1 MKFSRLKLHGFKSF
15 CDETV
20 LVMEPGLTGIV
31 GPNGCG
37 KSNLVEAMRWVMGE
51 SSYKAMRASGM
62 DDVIFSGSGNRP
74 ARNSA
79 EVTLILDN
87 SDRTAPAALNTADV
101 LEVTRRIE
109 REAGSVYRVNGKEV
123 RARDVQ
129 LLFAD
134 ASTGAHSPAM
144 VRQGQIG
151 ELIAAKPT
159 ARRALLEE
167 AAGISGLHSRRHE
180 AELRLRAA
188 EANLERVDDII
199 AQVETQLETL
209 KRQAR
214 LATRYRSLSG
224 DIRRAEATLYHIRW
238 VAARFAE
245 KETEA
250 QQAVLVRELA
260 DATHLEL
267 QAQKKLEAADAAL
280 QPLRDREAVTGA
292 VLQRY
297 TIHAEQLAEEA
308 RRADQRRAELEDR
321 IRQLAA
327 DGVRERELVTEAEA
341 TLAAYAEE
349 QARLAA
355 EGEAAQADFD
365 RARAEAEAAREAV
378 AGAEA
383 EARAAS
389 DALAQVRARRAQAI
403 RSAQDAMA
411 RINRLTQQVAEVD
424 DEARSIAASLDA
436 DETLALKR
444 AALTAAQAA
453 MAEAEQAALQA
464 EEAAAAAQSK
474 LDAARPRLSEIEAAL
489 NRLEAEAATLG
500 KMLNVGSSLWP
511 AIVDQLKVTPGYE
524 TALGAALGDDLEAS
538 SDAGAPMHWSVPVDH
553 SDDAAL
559 PQAAEPLSRYVTGS
573 ALLKRRL
580 DQIGLIDAADGPG
593 LMHALKPGQRLVTLD
608 GALWRWDGFVAAADA
623 PSAAAQRL
631 AQRNRLADLDEEI
644 AHAKGERNAW
654 KRDVE
659 ALTATLEAARQDE
672 RSRREAWRAA
682 QHAIGAA
689 QAEVDKAQRAIGDL
703 TSRQS
708 ALEEARVRLASS
720 LSEAEAIRA
729 DAEQALNEAGTEDD
743 AARLAAAHQSTLDA
757 ARERADQARLKLG
770 SLETAARMRESRL
783 AQLERDAQSWSRRRD
798 GAMAQLSTLDQRSAE
813 VSAQLASVNETP
825 DGFAA
830 RRAQLEEQIEQA
842 KIEHKAAGDS
852 LNVAQSGWREADK
865 ALKAASDLL
874 GNARIEVTRI
884 EERIRGFIA
893 QRQQIERQI
902 EEVLD
907 IPASNTLEASG
918 IRAGDPLPSEAATEQ
933 RVDRL
938 KAERERL
945 GGVNLSAEKEAVEV
959 QEKLDVMVKDKE
971 DLIEAIA
978 KLRTGIQS
986 LNREGRARLNEAF
999 VKVNAHF
1006 QELFTSLFGG
1016 GTAELSFVESDDPLE
1031 AGLEIIARPPGK
1043 KPQTMTLLSGGEQA
1057 LTAMSL
1063 IFAVFLTNPAPIC
1076 VLDEVDAPLDDA
1088 NVERFCNL
1096 LDSMRQ
1102 RTNTRF
1108 MVITHNPI
1116 TMSRVDRLFGVTMAE
1131 RGVSQLVSVDLT
1143 TAESFREAG

>member
-1 MKFSRLKLHGFKSF
+1 M
-15 CDETV
+15 
-20 LVMEPGLTGIV
+20 
-31 GPNGCG
+31 
-37 KSNLVEAMRWVMGE
+37 A
-51 SSYKAMRASGM
+51 
-62 DDVIFSGSGNRP
+62 GN
-74 ARNSA
+74 A
-79 EVTLILDN
+79 
-87 SDRTAPAALNTADV
+87 
-101 LEVTRRIE
+101 
-109 REAGSVYRVNGKEV
+109 REAI
-123 RARDVQ
+123 
-129 LLFAD
+129 L
-134 ASTGAHSPAM
+134 
-144 VRQGQIG
+144 
-151 ELIAAKPT
+151 
-159 ARRALLEE
+159 
-167 AAGISGLHSRRHE
+167 AAGRLSAQAHGYGGL
-180 AELRLRAA
+180 
-188 EANLERVDDII
+188 NM
-199 AQVETQLETL
+199 
-209 KRQAR
+209 
-214 LATRYRSLSG
+214 
-224 DIRRAEATLYHIRW
+224 
-238 VAARFAE
+238 
-245 KETEA
+245 
-250 QQAVLVRELA
+250 RELA

-267 QAQKKLEAADAAL
+267 VAQKQLEAADAAL

-297 TIHAEQLAEEA
+297 SILAEQLAEES
-308 RRADQRRAELEDR
+308 RRAGQRRAELEDR

-327 DGVRERELVTEAEA
+327 DGLRERELVAEAET

-365 RARAEAEAAREAV
+365 TARVEADTARSAV
-378 AGAEA
+378 AAAESD
-383 EARAAS
+383 ARAAA

-403 RSAQDAMA
+403 RSSQDAMA
-411 RINRLTQQVAEVD
+411 RINRLTQQVAEVEH
-424 DEARSIAASLDA
+424 EARTIAASLDA
-436 DETLALKR
+436 DETLVLKR
-444 AALTAAQAA
+444 AALAAAQARIAEAEQLATSAEEVTTAAQA
-453 MAEAEQAALQA
+453 
-464 EEAAAAAQSK
+464 K
-474 LDAARPRLSEIEAAL
+474 LDAARPRLAEIEAAL

-500 KMLNVGSSLWP
+500 KMLNVGASLWP

-553 SDDAAL
+553 TDDAAL

-573 ALLKRRL
+573 PLLKRRL

-593 LMHALKPGQRLVTLD
+593 LMHALKPGQRLVTSD
-608 GALWRWDGFVAAADA
+608 GALWRWDGFVSAADA

-644 AHAKGERNAW
+644 TRAKGERNAC

-659 ALTATLEAARQDE
+659 ALTATLDAARQDE
-672 RSRREAWRAA
+672 RGKREAWRTA

-703 TSRQS
+703 TTRQS
-708 ALEEARVRLASS
+708 ALEEARIRLASS

-729 DAEQALNEAGTEDD
+729 DADKALAEAGTEDD
-743 AARLAAAHQSTLDA
+743 AAQIAESRQSVLTK
-757 ARERADQARLKLG
+757 ARDRADQARLKLG
-770 SLETAARMRESRL
+770 SFETAARMRESRL
-783 AQLERDAQSWSRRRD
+783 DQLERDAQSWNRRRD
-798 GAMAQLSTLDQRSAE
+798 GALVQLSTLNQRSAE
-813 VSAQLASVNETP
+813 VSAQLTSVTETP

-830 RRAQLEEQIEQA
+830 RRAQLDDQIEIA
-842 KIEHKAAGDS
+842 TAEHKTAGDN
-852 LNVAQSGWREADK
+852 LNVAQSGYREADK
-865 ALKAASDLL
+865 ALKTASDLL
-874 GNARIEVTRI
+874 ANARIELTRI

-907 IPASNTLEASG
+907 IPASKTLEASG
-918 IRAGDPLPSEAATEQ
+918 IRAEDPLPSEAATEQ
-933 RVDRL
+933 KVDRL

-959 QEKLDVMVKDKE
+959 QEKLDLMVKDKD

-1006 QELFTSLFGG
+1006 QELFTTLFGG

-1143 TAESFREAG
+1143 TAESFREAS